1 MQHGIQYIDRGE
13 YMKGK
18 PGTEEESKQVID
30 MYKRGY
36 TTREIAA
43 RLNRS
48 YCFVYTR
55 IDNYRIDNMK

>member
-1 MQHGIQYIDRGE
+1 
-13 YMKGK
+13 MKGK

-36 TTREIAA
+36 TVREIAA

-48 YCFVYTR
+48 YYFVYTR

>member
-1 MQHGIQYIDRGE
+1 
-13 YMKGK
+13 MKGK
-18 PGTEEESKQVID
+18 PGTEEERKQVID

-36 TTREIAA
+36 TVREIAA

>member
-1 MQHGIQYIDRGE
+1 
-13 YMKGK
+13 MKVK
-18 PGTEEESKQVID
+18 PGTQEENKTVID

-36 TTREIAA
+36 TVREIAA

-55 IDNYRIDNMK
+55 IDNYRIDSGK